1 VKRFSILLAVL
12 LFLPAAV
19 QAEDRSV
26 SLKEAIRLAM
36 ARHNLIKAAEY
47 EKMAT
52 DLGVSVSRS
61 RYLPRLYLD
70 ASFAAANAPTRV
82 FMMKL
87 DQGRFNENDFII
99 NNLNHPSPTANFR
112 TAFTLEQPL
121 FDLGIGYGTDLAK
134 TESEGKQLALE
145 SRREEIGYRV
155 FTAYL
160 AIQKAR
166 ATAETA
172 GKAVRDAR
180 EHLRLAQV
188 RNDAGT
194 GLKSDV
200 LRTAAFM
207 AEMEQQEITA
217 DNNVLLAE
225 MRLSLTTGG
234 SAHEPLHIREM
245 VSGLSLELKQAELLA
260 IALGNRKDLQETA
273 KVMDKAGVGVKLATS
288 AFLPTV
294 QASATY
300 ELNDRDIPFG
310 RDNDAW
316 LVGANLRW
324 ELFDGTRRWSDRSRA
339 IALQSAAREYL
350 RQQEQELAFQVR
362 ESLLRREESKQ
373 RLEVAKAAHLAAE
386 EGTRLIMKRY
396 AGSLATMVEM
406 LDAQTALN
414 RARTTLVENEAD
426 YAQATARVW
435 YVAGI
440 FLKEVM
446 K

>member
-1 VKRFSILLAVL
+1 MER
-12 LFLPAAV
+12 
-19 QAEDRSV
+19 
-26 SLKEAIRLAM
+26 
-36 ARHNLIKAAEY
+36 
-47 EKMAT
+47 
-52 DLGVSVSRS
+52 
-61 RYLPRLYLD
+61 
-70 ASFAAANAPTRV
+70 
-82 FMMKL
+82 
-87 DQGRFNENDFII
+87 
-99 NNLNHPSPTANFR
+99 
-112 TAFTLEQPL
+112 
-121 FDLGIGYGTDLAK
+121 
-134 TESEGKQLALE
+134 
-145 SRREEIGYRV
+145 RREEIGYRV

-166 ATAETA
+166 AAAETA

-225 MRLSLTTGG
+225 MRLSLATGG

-245 VSGLSLELKQAELLA
+245 VSGLSLELKEAELLA

-273 KVMDKAGVGVKLATS
+273 KEMDKAEVGVKLATS

-316 LVGANLRW
+316 LVGANFRW

-339 IALQSAAREYL
+339 IALRSAAREYL

-396 AGSLATMVEM
+396 ADSLAAMVEL